1 MTVPRLSLDSPV
13 GRLTLCE
20 EDGFITGL
28 IWGGKAAEPGE
39 PTPLLLRA
47 KREVAA
53 YFAGKRREFDLPVK
67 PHGSAGERAVWQA
80 MAEIPYGETRTY
92 GEIGKVTG
100 RTAREVGQA
109 CGRNPIPILLPC
121 HRVVAANGL
130 GGFSAPGGVAW
141 KGQLLVLERAL
152 LL

>member
-1 MTVPRLSLDSPV
+1 MPRLSLDSPV
-13 GRLTLCE
+13 GRLTLFE
-20 EDGFITGL
+20 EGGFITGV

-39 PTPLLLRA
+39 PTELLLRA

-53 YFAGKRREFDLPVK
+53 YFAGKRKEFDLPVK
-67 PHGSAGERAVWQA
+67 PEGTPGEQKIWRA
-80 MAEIPYGETRTY
+80 MAAIPYGETRTY
-92 GEIGKVTG
+92 GDIAKETG
-100 RTAREVGQA
+100 INARAVGQA

-130 GGFSAPGGVAW
+130 GGFSAPGGVDW
-141 KGQLLVLERAL
+141 KGKLLVLERAL

>member
-1 MTVPRLSLDSPV
+1 VPRLSLDSPV

-47 KREVAA
+47 KREILA
-53 YFAGKRREFDLPVK
+53 YFAGKRRDFDLPVK
-67 PHGSAGERAVWQA
+67 PDGSLTEIKVWQA
-80 MAEIPYGETRTY
+80 MAAIPYGETRTY
-92 GEIGKVTG
+92 GEIAKATG
-100 RTAREVGQA
+100 VNARAVGQA

-130 GGFSAPGGVAW
+130 GGFSAPGGVDW
-141 KGQLLVLERAL
+141 KGKLLVLERAL

>member
-1 MTVPRLSLDSPV
+1 MPRLSLDSPI

-20 EDGFITGL
+20 EEGFITGL
-28 IWGGKAAEPGE
+28 IWGGKATDPGE

-47 KREVAA
+47 ERELTA
-53 YFAGKRREFDLPVK
+53 YFAGRCHEFDLPVK
-67 PHGSAGERAVWQA
+67 PRGSAAERVVWQA
-80 MAEIPYGETRTY
+80 MAEIPYGQTKTY
-92 GEIGKVTG
+92 GEIAKATG
-100 RTAREVGQA
+100 ITAREVGQA
-109 CGRNPIPILLPC
+109 CGRNPIPIFLPC

>member
-1 MTVPRLSLDSPV
+1 MPRLSLDSPV
-13 GRLTLCE
+13 GRLTICE

-47 KREVAA
+47 KREIAA
-53 YFAGKRREFDLPVK
+53 YFEGKRKEFDLPVN
-67 PHGSAGERAVWQA
+67 PAGSPAELSVWQV
-80 MAEIPYGETRTY
+80 MAKIPYGETRTY
-92 GEIGKVTG
+92 GDIAKETRVN
-100 RTAREVGQA
+100 ARAVGQA

-121 HRVVAANGL
+121 HRVVAASGL
-130 GGFSAPGGVAW
+130 GGFSAPGGVDW
-141 KGQLLVLERAL
+141 KGKLLVLERAL